1 MRYRVTKTHGALY
14 SPPRTLKKRRKCSGH
29 LSDRHMIEVGEQAI
43 WSSLPPD
50 NPEIGNTGW
59 WHAVFCLDCAPAE
72 CVSSVEVAP

>member
-1 MRYRVTKTHGALY
+1 
-14 SPPRTLKKRRKCSGH
+14 
-29 LSDRHMIEVGEQAI
+29 MIEASEQAI

-72 CVSSVEVAP
+72 CIPTEEPQ